1 MYLISA
7 YFDEET
13 NKKIMSWIDR
23 IARETGNIFMTSN
36 HVPPHL
42 TVASVEA
49 RNEEVLKPVMEELS
63 KTMYTGPVQFV
74 SVGALLPYVLYVTPV
89 LNGYLQEMSIQVFDR
104 IPKNEEITINKFYRP
119 LQWLPH
125 VTVGKTL
132 DKEQMQ
138 KAFAVMQECFVPFT
152 GKIVSMGLAK
162 TNPHED
168 VMCITLKEE

>member
-13 NKKIMSWIDR
+13 NKKISGFIER
-23 IARETGNIFMTSN
+23 VAKETGNTFMTEN

-49 RNEEVLKPVMEELS
+49 RDVNLLKPAMEELS
-63 KTMYTGPVQFV
+63 KTMYPGPVQFV
-74 SVGALLPYVLYVTPV
+74 SVGALLPYVLYITPV
-89 LNGYLQEMSIQVFDR
+89 LNGYLQETSIQVFDR
-104 IPKNEEITINKFYRP
+104 IPKNEEIIINKFYRP

-125 VTVGKTL
+125 VTIGKTL

-138 KAFAVMQECFVPFT
+138 KAFSVMQECFVPFT

-168 VMCITLKEE
+168 VMEISLNK